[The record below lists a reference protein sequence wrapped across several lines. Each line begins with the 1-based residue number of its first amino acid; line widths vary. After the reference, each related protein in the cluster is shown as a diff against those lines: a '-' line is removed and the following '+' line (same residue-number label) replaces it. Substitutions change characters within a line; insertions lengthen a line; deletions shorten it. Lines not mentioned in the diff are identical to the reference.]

1 MLIDRV
7 VTLTGGADRP
17 VQQRLFNDLV
27 DNVTGLA
34 LFNAGTGI
42 GKTLAY
48 LSAHIQSGG
57 PVVIAVPNHQLA
69 RQVLSSIDD
78 INTHADTLGI
88 KPIKAGL
95 RLGRQEY
102 LSPDKVSA
110 LFNAYAADSEVDDAR
125 LWRELLTAAN
135 ASDDSNLIQNFIAEF
150 GELPAGITVND
161 ICCSADDKS
170 SRALVAERENE
181 QDLDAIIITH
191 ITLIATAGFNSLPEK
206 FRTKG
211 RLIVDEADGLIHTSE
226 MLYSRR
232 ISVNAIARKS
242 ALNAEIRKAVDEL
255 LPGIEHLR
263 DGVHFLADMP
273 DVWLALTNLAEVAA
287 ETLGDHPFVTQ
298 LHRFFE
304 LSVRN
309 AAVSVAKGK
318 ATLMQLSTFAAKVFA
333 TRIEG
338 YASVWLLSGTL
349 DITSDKA
356 HSAKWLCKK
365 LGISD
370 VPHFYGHY
378 EPLNY
383 GRASFTLGRGP
394 AAIKNE
400 IVSDEFI
407 RFCAANISGTM
418 LVCTGSHDETE
429 RLAEAVRTLGRV
441 SVIED
446 RPGTSMSKVI
456 RSFAEAPDP
465 VVLVT
470 ARASVGTDIRAID
483 GGQRFRK
490 MMITRLPFSPPPD
503 QGDVEWKADRLGV
516 DQSKVQQWYYRDS
529 LQKSVRRFVQT
540 IGRAIRSENDEC
552 EYMIMDKRMPDA
564 GEKCSNTIF
573 RDAIPER
580 FFRDYMKAQYLTEA
594 GCAKPEEVEI
604 FI

>member
-1 MLIDRV
+1 MLIDSV
-7 VTLTGGADRP
+7 VSLTGGADRP
-17 VQQRLFNDLV
+17 VQQRLFNDLI
-27 DNVTGLA
+27 NNSTGLA

-48 LSAHIQSGG
+48 LAAHIQSGG
-57 PVVIAVPNHQLA
+57 SVVVAVPNHQLA
-69 RQVLSSIDD
+69 RQVMSSIDD
-78 INTHADTLGI
+78 INMHAGTLGI

-102 LSPDKVSA
+102 LSPDRVSV
-110 LFNAYAADSEVDDAR
+110 LFDAYTADSDKDDAR
-125 LWRELLTAAN
+125 LWNELLAAAN

-150 GELPAGITVND
+150 GELPSGITAND

-181 QDLDAIIITH
+181 QDLDAIIVSH
-191 ITLIATAGFNSLPEK
+191 ITLIATSGFNSLPKK
-206 FRTKG
+206 FRIKG
-211 RLIVDEADGLIHTSE
+211 RLIVDEADALIHTAE

-242 ALNAEIRKAVDEL
+242 ALNAEIGKAIDKL
-255 LPGIEHLR
+255 LPGIERLG
-263 DGVHFLADMP
+263 DGIHFLMGMP

-287 ETLGDHPFVTQ
+287 ESLGDHPFVTQ
-298 LHRFFE
+298 LYRFFE
-304 LSVRN
+304 LSARN
-309 AAVSVAKGK
+309 AAISVIKGK
-318 ATLMQLSTFAAKVFA
+318 ATLLQLSTFAARVFA
-333 TRIEG
+333 ARIDG

-349 DITSDKA
+349 DITSEKE

-370 VPHFYGHY
+370 APHFYGHY
-378 EPLNY
+378 EPQDY

-394 AAIKNE
+394 VAIKNE
-400 IVSDEFI
+400 VVSQEFI
-407 RFCAANISGTM
+407 GFCAANISGTM

-429 RLAEAVRTLGRV
+429 RLTEAIRTLGRV

-456 RSFAEAPDP
+456 QSFAETPDP

-470 ARASVGTDIRAID
+470 ARAAVGTDIRASD
-483 GGQRFRK
+483 GTQRFRK

-503 QGDVEWKADRLGV
+503 MGDVEWRADRIGV
-516 DQSKVQQWYYRDS
+516 DPSKVQSWYFQDS
-529 LQKSVRRFVQT
+529 LQTSVRRFVQT
-540 IGRAIRSENDEC
+540 IGRGIRTEHDEC
-552 EYMIMDKRMPDA
+552 EFLIMDKRMPDA
-564 GEKCSNTIF
+564 GAKGSNTIF

-580 FFRDYMKAQYLTEA
+580 FFRDYMRAQHLSEA
-594 GCAKPEEVEI
+594 GCAKSEEVEI